1 MVIVV
6 LLFSLVNLLKPP
18 STNTTPGGV
27 TAISYT
33 AFVQQVQAGKV
44 LAVTIQ
50 GHDINALLA
59 SPFSQAHPPIL
70 TATAT
75 AISPSKIATDVAA
88 WNRYVGAGY
97 PSWPSTTSPP
107 IDPARAIFT
116 RMPTSGDAGLTQL
129 LLSKHIILN
138 TLPVAQP
145 PIWLGLLWRFVPII
159 FLVLVFSL
167 LLAPRNNMRS
177 SRPMDDRVTQF
188 GKSRA
193 RRFER
198 AQETT
203 QARSEKSTLP
213 GKTATTASA

>member
-1 MVIVV
+1 MDGKGDRRMKLKMHWRRPKDVGSYRRSVLKFLSTHKRSLLTSVLLMVIVV
-6 LLFSLVNLLKPP
+6 LLFSLVSLLKPP

-33 AFVQQVQAGKV
+33 AFEQQVKAGNV

-59 SPFSQAHPPIL
+59 SSFSQSHAPTL

-75 AISPSKIATDVAA
+75 AISPGKIAMDVAA

-116 RMPTSGDAGLTQL
+116 RMPQSVDPALTQFL
-129 LLSKHIILN
+129 LHK
-138 TLPVAQP
+138 
-145 PIWLGLLWRFVPII
+145 
-159 FLVLVFSL
+159 
-167 LLAPRNNMRS
+167 
-177 SRPMDDRVTQF
+177 
-188 GKSRA
+188 
-193 RRFER
+193 
-198 AQETT
+198 
-203 QARSEKSTLP
+203 
-213 GKTATTASA
+213 